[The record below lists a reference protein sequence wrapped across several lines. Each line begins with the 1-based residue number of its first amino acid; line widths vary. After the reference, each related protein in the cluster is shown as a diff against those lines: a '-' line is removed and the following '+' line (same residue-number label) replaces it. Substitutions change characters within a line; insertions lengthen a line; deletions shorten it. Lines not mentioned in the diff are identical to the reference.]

1 MQDFEAFLNYR
12 NRMNDDKLNIEKAE
26 LNTLIDKGVNFDIE
40 RTIYVRQNGFL
51 GFFKKRYKKTETL
64 NFTIKEPTLAVLDLM
79 SYEQI
84 SMKIDEAVM
93 SSDLGVQ
100 EAKKMS
106 GQHGETLAEIIALA
120 VLGQDYIKVKK
131 KGNSYKTTYDDK
143 KLEELTEMF
152 FIYIK
157 PSKLLQLAILV
168 NTISNLGDFTNSIR
182 LMSANR
188 TTMPIRIEEN
198 TEV

>member
-84 SMKIDEAVM
+84 SMKIDESVM

-106 GQHGETLAEIIALA
+106 GQHGETLAAIIALA